1 MGQDIFD
8 TAVILLLTFFTI
20 RGWLNGFVG
29 EIAAIVSLIG
39 GFWAAHTFHKDL
51 APQLTFVSDPLWQN
65 MVAYVAIFV
74 AVIIAV
80 AVVAKLF
87 QRILS
92 FAFIAW
98 ADRVFGALLGLAK
111 GLILCTIAFL
121 FINKFFATAEFF
133 QHSRVRPYFATFID
147 EVRTHLPPDLV
158 KRFSI

>member
-8 TAVILLLTFFTI
+8 TAIILLLAFFTI

-65 MVAYVAIFV
+65 MGAYIIIFV

-80 AVVAKLF
+80 AMVAKLF

-98 ADRVFGALLGLAK
+98 ADRVFGAMLGLAK
-111 GLILCTIAFL
+111 GLILCTIAFVV
-121 FINKFFATAEFF
+121 INKFFATAEFF
-133 QHSRVRPYFATFID
+133 QQSRVRPYFASFI
-147 EVRTHLPPDLV
+147 EQVRTLLPPDVV
-158 KRFSI
+158 KRFSL

>member
-8 TAVILLLTFFTI
+8 TAIILLLTFFTI

-65 MVAYVAIFV
+65 MGAYIIIFV

-98 ADRVFGALLGLAK
+98 ADRVFGAMLGLAK
-111 GLILCTIAFL
+111 GLILCTIAFVV
-121 FINKFFATAEFF
+121 INKFFATAEFF
-133 QHSRVRPYFATFID
+133 QQSRVRPYFASFI
-147 EVRTHLPPDLV
+147 EQVRTHLPPDVV
-158 KRFSI
+158 KRFSL

>member
-8 TAVILLLTFFTI
+8 TAIILLLAFFTI

-65 MVAYVAIFV
+65 MGAYIIIFV

-92 FAFIAW
+92 FAFITW
-98 ADRVFGALLGLAK
+98 ADRVFGAMLGLAK
-111 GLILCTIAFL
+111 GLILCTIAFVV
-121 FINKFFATAEFF
+121 INKFFATAEFF
-133 QHSRVRPYFATFID
+133 QQSRVRPYFASFI
-147 EVRTHLPPDLV
+147 EQVRTHLPPDVV
-158 KRFSI
+158 KRFSL

>member
-8 TAVILLLTFFTI
+8 TAIILLLAFFTI

-65 MVAYVAIFV
+65 MGAYIIIFV

-98 ADRVFGALLGLAK
+98 ADRVFGAMLGLAK
-111 GLILCTIAFL
+111 GLILCTIAFVV
-121 FINKFFATAEFF
+121 INKFFATAEFF
-133 QHSRVRPYFATFID
+133 QQSRVRPYFASFI
-147 EVRTHLPPDLV
+147 EQVRTHLPPDVV
-158 KRFSI
+158 KRFSL

>member
-8 TAVILLLTFFTI
+8 TAIILLLAFFTI

-65 MVAYVAIFV
+65 MGAYIIIFV

-98 ADRVFGALLGLAK
+98 ADRVFGAMLGLAK
-111 GLILCTIAFL
+111 GLILCTIAFVV
-121 FINKFFATAEFF
+121 INKFFATAEFF
-133 QHSRVRPYFATFID
+133 QQSRVRPYFASFI
-147 EVRTHLPPDLV
+147 EQVRTHLPPDVV